1 MAIYTVQNGQL
12 IKVAATL
19 EEFVGQEL
27 IEDYDKFLAGQG
39 FYVLEKEV
47 NAYTMLSRREEGG
60 APGELAKVRYIFDVE
75 VSDDSVEYIFVE
87 DELGDLLAVIGKL
100 EPLVAKGLRL
110 ESEFEQSQGRFTR

>member
-27 IEDYDKFLAGQG
+27 IEDYDEYLAGQG

-47 NAYTMLSRREEGG
+47 NAYTMLRRHDSAS
-60 APGELAKVRYIFDVE
+60 APEALGQVRYIFDIE
-75 VSDDSVEYIFVE
+75 ISDDSVEYIFVA
-87 DELGDLLAVIGKL
+87 DELGDLLAVIGQL